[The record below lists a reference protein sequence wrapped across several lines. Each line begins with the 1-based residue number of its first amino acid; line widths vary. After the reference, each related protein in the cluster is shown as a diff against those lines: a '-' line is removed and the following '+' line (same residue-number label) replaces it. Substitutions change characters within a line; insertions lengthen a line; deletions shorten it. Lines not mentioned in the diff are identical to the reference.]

1 MVERNKYNSINENY
15 NAIVSSKE
23 QVLKMLQ
30 ELGVRKGMTILVQA
44 DLTKLG
50 YLIGEEQMLID
61 ALIESV
67 GYEGTIVMPAFTMH
81 LCDPANKK
89 ERVARFHW
97 GNVRKNALPFD
108 RKKSIPKNQDTLVQ
122 QFLHNEGVLRSY
134 HPLYSFAA
142 WGKYAKLICDKHPLH
157 FGLNADSPLGKL
169 EELNAFVVMLG
180 CPMEESVALSLAHYK
195 NNLLPIKVIYAP
207 IENNR
212 KLQWKAML
220 DLDLKDVDYHN
231 CCKAMEDRKVIR
243 HAYLGGG
250 KCTLFSMREG
260 VRQAQECYCIENDEV
275 NMWTNSV
282 K

>member
-1 MVERNKYNSINENY
+1 MEDITVDGQ
-15 NAIVSSKE
+15 AIRLV
-23 QVLKMLQ
+23 
-30 ELGVRKGMTILVQA
+30 GVQ
-44 DLTKLG
+44 
-50 YLIGEEQMLID
+50 
-61 ALIESV
+61 
-67 GYEGTIVMPAFTMH
+67 
-81 LCDPANKK
+81 DPA
-89 ERVARFHW
+89 
-97 GNVRKNALPFD
+97 
-108 RKKSIPKNQDTLVQ
+108 TL
-122 QFLHNEGVLRSY
+122 
-134 HPLYSFAA
+134 
-142 WGKYAKLICDKHPLH
+142 
-157 FGLNADSPLGKL
+157 
-169 EELNAFVVMLG
+169 
-180 CPMEESVALSLAHYK
+180 YK
-195 NNLLPIKVIYAP
+195 DENNLLPIKVIYAP